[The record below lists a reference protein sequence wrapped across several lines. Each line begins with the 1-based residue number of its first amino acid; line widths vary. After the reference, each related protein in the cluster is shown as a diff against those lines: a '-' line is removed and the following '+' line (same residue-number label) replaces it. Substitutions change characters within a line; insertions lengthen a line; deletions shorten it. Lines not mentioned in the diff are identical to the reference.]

1 MKIFCIGRNYV
12 EHAREMNSE
21 VPTEPMI
28 FMKPPTALNREKFMF
43 YPDFTNEMHYELEL
57 VLKVSKN
64 GKSIA
69 EKHASRYYEEIAL
82 GIDFCARD
90 LQSEFK
96 AKSWPWEVAKGFDNA
111 AFISEFHPIEE
122 LGSPIKFALEK
133 NGEIVQDAD
142 CSLMIFSFDKI
153 VSYISK
159 FFTLNKGDLIYTGT
173 PVGVGAVVQGDVLKG
188 YLDGK
193 EDFEMR
199 IR

>member
-28 FMKPPTALNREKFMF
+28 FMKPPTALNRKRFM
-43 YPDFTNEMHYELEL
+43 YIPDFTEELHYELEI
-57 VLKVSKN
+57 VLKISKN

-69 EKHASRYYEEIAL
+69 EKHASRYYNELAL

-96 AKSWPWEVAKGFDNA
+96 KKGWPWEVSKGFDNA
-111 AFISEFHPIEE
+111 AFISDFHPLSGLITPVRF
-122 LGSPIKFALEK
+122 SLEK
-133 NGEIVQDAD
+133 NGETVQNAD
-142 CSLMIFSFDKI
+142 SSLMIFSFDKI
-153 VSYISK
+153 ISYISK

-173 PVGVGAVVQGDVLKG
+173 PMGVGPVVEGDILKG
-188 YLDGK
+188 LMNG
-193 EDFEMR
+193 EEAFELK
-199 IR
+199 IK